1 LGLKDT
7 AAIEYF
13 ADNEIFADA
22 FNYYFFGSRK
32 VIKPEELQPL
42 DSAQAATI
50 FGTRGK
56 VPVKRYRDIL
66 KLAKKT
72 DKGVFVL
79 LGMELQSEIDYGM
92 TVRNMLY
99 DALSYDAQIKAIE
112 NQHEHQKKSEQNVNN
127 DNAGLT
133 SEQSV
138 NNIKGEC
145 RNSSAEFLSGM
156 TKEDKLKPVITL
168 VINLSG
174 KPWDG
179 PRELCDLLDIKDDAL
194 RQFLNNYTL
203 HIISPD
209 MMNDEEF
216 LKFNT
221 MCGFVLNV
229 IKYEHD
235 EYGLAA
241 SINENYSDTS
251 INIDDKTEQFLSTV
265 TDIEVLREELKKNKE
280 VGMVSK
286 VFHRLKK
293 KIMVLAAIDAL
304 KNLGK
309 SDEDIVSYI
318 TKRHHVTP
326 DFVRDLMN
334 VWPHPLL
341 DDDEEHDNDPTPSV
355 PAGS

>member
-1 LGLKDT
+1 MGLKDT

-50 FGTRGK
+50 FGTRGQL
-56 VPVKRYRDIL
+56 PVKRYRDIL
-66 KLAKKT
+66 KLAKKS

-112 NQHEHQKKSEQNVNN
+112 NQHEQQKKSELNVNN

-138 NNIKGEC
+138 NNIKGER

-156 TKEDKLKPVITL
+156 TKEDKLKPVVTL

-179 PRELCDLLDIKDDAL
+179 PRELLDLLDIKKDDAL
-194 RQFLNNYTL
+194 RPFLNNYKL

-209 MMNDEEF
+209 MMDDKEF
-216 LKFNT
+216 LKFST
-221 MCGFVLNV
+221 LCGFALNV
-229 IKYEHD
+229 LKYRYD
-235 EYGLAA
+235 GKGLAA
-241 SINENYSDTS
+241 SIRETFGGITADT
-251 INIDDKTEQFLSTV
+251 KTKRFLKTV
-265 TDIEVLREELKKNKE
+265 TKSKILEELTKE
-280 VGMVSK
+280 ANMVMDAFDQIGLEMVVVGT
-286 VFHRLKK
+286 
-293 KIMVLAAIDAL
+293 IDAM
-304 KNLGK
+304 KNLGN
-309 SDEDIVSYI
+309 SDEDIVNFV

-326 DFVRDLMN
+326 DYVRDLLK
-334 VWPHPLL
+334 VWPQPLL
-341 DDDEEHDNDPTPSV
+341 DFNINKAHDNDPASSV

>member
-1 LGLKDT
+1 MGLKDT
-7 AAIEYF
+7 AAIQFF
-13 ADNEIFADA
+13 ADEEIFADA
-22 FNYYFFGSRK
+22 FNYYFFGGRK

-42 DSAQAATI
+42 DSAQVATI
-50 FGTRGK
+50 VGKRGK

-66 KLAKKT
+66 KLAKKS

-112 NQHEHQKKSEQNVNN
+112 NQHEQQKKSELNVNN

-179 PRELCDLLDIKDDAL
+179 PRELLDLLDIKKDDAF
-194 RQFLNNYTL
+194 RPFVNNYKL

-209 MMNDEEF
+209 MMDDKEF
-216 LKFNT
+216 LKFST
-221 MCGFVLNV
+221 LCGFALNV
-229 IKYEHD
+229 LKYRYD
-235 EYGLAA
+235 GKGLAA
-241 SINENYSDTS
+241 SIRETFGGITADTKTKRFLKTVMKS
-251 INIDDKTEQFLSTV
+251 KILDELTKEDNMVMNAFDQIGLEMMVVGTINS
-265 TDIEVLREELKKNKE
+265 LK
-280 VGMVSK
+280 
-286 VFHRLKK
+286 
-293 KIMVLAAIDAL
+293 I
-304 KNLGK
+304 LGQ
-309 SDEDIVSYI
+309 SDEDILDFVVEHY
-318 TKRHHVTP
+318 HVTP
-326 DFVRDLMN
+326 DYVQDILE
-334 VWPHPLL
+334 VWPHPFL
-341 DDDEEHDNDPTPSV
+341 EMFKAPAPSV
-355 PAGS
+355 PAEP

>member
-1 LGLKDT
+1 MGLKDT

-66 KLAKKT
+66 KLAKRT

-112 NQHEHQKKSEQNVNN
+112 NQHEQQKKSEQNVNN
-127 DNAGLT
+127 DSAGLT
-133 SEQSV
+133 SEKGV
-138 NNIKGEC
+138 NNIKGAG

-179 PRELCDLLDIKDDAL
+179 PRELLDLLDIKEDDAL
-194 RQFLNNYTL
+194 RPFLNNYKL

-209 MMNDEEF
+209 MMDDKEF
-216 LKFNT
+216 LKFST
-221 MCGFVLNV
+221 LCGFALNV
-229 IKYEHD
+229 VKYRYD
-235 EYGLAA
+235 GNGLAA
-241 SINENYSDTS
+241 SIKESFSNITVDT
-251 INIDDKTEQFLSTV
+251 KTKRFLKTV
-265 TDIEVLREELKKNKE
+265 TKSKILEDLTKEDNMVMDAFDQLGLKMVV
-280 VGMVSK
+280 VGM
-286 VFHRLKK
+286 
-293 KIMVLAAIDAL
+293 IDAL

-309 SDEDIVSYI
+309 SDEDIVNFV
-318 TKRHHVTP
+318 TKRHHVTS
-326 DFVRDLMN
+326 DYVWDLIK
-334 VWPHPLL
+334 VWPKPLL
-341 DDDEEHDNDPTPSV
+341 DFNINKARDNDPAPSV